1 MYISLFSTQNNP
13 AKEYTP
19 FSDEET
25 DLRKIEASG
34 QTMLAS
40 KSRIIAMCHLMMGIH
55 PEKCVIR

>member
-1 MYISLFSTQNNP
+1 MKAMLLCTLFSTQNNT

-40 KSRIIAMCHLMMGIH
+40 KSRTGIMCH
-55 PEKCVIR
+55 